1 MIIFVILLNQ
11 ICFNGMVKEDIYKG
25 VTTMIKENLERCK
38 KLLKEAAVDIYIVP
52 TSDFHQSEYVGEYFK
67 GRQFLSGFTG
77 SAGTLLISEKE
88 CCLWVDG
95 RYFIQARQQ
104 LEGSDIKVMEMG
116 MPGIPTIKEYLH
128 QYPSS
133 TLGFDGRV
141 MSAKDILD
149 FNNKKC
155 IYDIDIVDTVWTT
168 RPALSSEPG
177 FLYDTK
183 YCGETRLSKIKRIRT
198 EMKDCKHHI
207 LTSLED
213 IAWVFNIRG
222 KDMKCNPML
231 LAYAII
237 NKEDSYLYVQ
247 DNTLCN
253 TAMETLKQEG
263 IIVKEY
269 TQIYQDVQSLT
280 GKILLDTSSV
290 NYTIYKNIN
299 STCTLEDRVN
309 PNQYFKA
316 IKNDIEIKN
325 TIQAH
330 TKDGVAMTK
339 FMYWLKTNIDK
350 QEMDELSISATLEQF
365 RQQQD
370 LFYDLSFDTI
380 CGYQENGSL
389 MHYKATKEKYS
400 TVHQKGL
407 LLIDSGG
414 QYLDGTTDITRTF
427 ALGDITTKQRQDF
440 TIVLKAMLRLSNA
453 YFLYGATGQ
462 YLDILARGVVY
473 EYGLDYR
480 CGTGHGV
487 GHFLGVHEGP
497 NSIRPTNRPGSQP
510 SCILEEGMI
519 TTNEPGIYREGEYGI
534 RLENELLCIKDKEN
548 EYGQFMK
555 FETITY
561 CPIDNDAIDF
571 TMLNATELKQLN
583 EYHQEVYNKVSPY
596 LTIEEQTWLKDFIK
610 IES

>member
-1 MIIFVILLNQ
+1 
-11 ICFNGMVKEDIYKG
+11 
-25 VTTMIKENLERCK
+25 MIKENLEKCK
-38 KLLKEAAVDIYIVP
+38 ALLKEEGMDFYIVP

-104 LEGSDIKVMEMG
+104 LEGSGIKVMEMG
-116 MPGIPTIKEYLH
+116 MPGVPTIKEYL
-128 QYPSS
+128 QPYATC

-141 MSAKDILD
+141 MATKDILD
-149 FNNKKC
+149 FNMDSMIYNK
-155 IYDIDIVDTVWTT
+155 DIVDVVWTD
-168 RPALSSEPG
+168 RPPLSKAPS

-183 YCGETRLSKIKRIRT
+183 YCGETRISKIKRIRE
-198 EMKDCKHHI
+198 EMKDCTHHI
-207 LTSLED
+207 VTSLED
-213 IAWVFNIRG
+213 IAWIFNIRG
-222 KDMKCNPML
+222 KDIKNNPMV

-247 DNTLCN
+247 DNTLCSN
-253 TAMETLKQEG
+253 AMETLRQEG

-269 TQIYQDVQSLT
+269 TQIYQDVQNLT

-299 STCTLEDRVN
+299 PSCLLENKVN
-309 PNQYFKA
+309 PSQYFKA
-316 IKNDIEIKN
+316 IKNEVEIEN

-330 TKDGVAMTK
+330 IKDGVAMTK

-380 CGYQENGSL
+380 CGYQQNGAL

-400 TVHQKGL
+400 TVQPQGL

-427 ALGDITTKQRQDF
+427 ALGDITTQQRQDF
-440 TIVLKAMLRLSNA
+440 TIVLKSMLRLSNA

-510 SCILEEGMI
+510 SCILEQGMI

-534 RLENELLCIKDKEN
+534 RLENELLCKKDSSN

-571 TMLNATELKQLN
+571 TMLNAAELEQLN
-583 EYHQEVYNKVSPY
+583 EYHQLVYNKVSPF
-596 LTIEEQTWLKDFIK
+596 LTTEEKTWLEEFIK
-610 IES
+610 IEN